1 MVEKDNISSMK
12 FLRNNNVNDRLIYTN
27 DIVEVV
33 IDSAKQEVLNKKILN
48 GTKAEQ
54 RALNIDEISTE
65 ITSMIM
71 SIMKEKLLKE
81 YILKCYGRTYPED
94 KNNIY
99 IYSLNIFAKKEIFMR
114 ETVFTRVRNY
124 IEENDSSFKEI
135 VYENT
140 ERIINASKDKF
151 DLVIFETL
159 GSLKEGEFAVKKAK
173 TLTDKPVICSFTLAG
188 KKDIPNFIKNIVS
201 TLETLGVDSLGINCT
216 GYEEI
221 LMALDILKKNTNL
234 PIMIKANLG
243 IPKKVGEEL
252 IYEQTPEEFK
262 NLSKR
267 ALEKGVNIIGGCC
280 GTTPEYIRAI
290 CNLK

>member
-1 MVEKDNISSMK
+1 MKNLNLKNGVIIADGAMGTRIMELGVNLKETPSELLNIKKPELIEKIHREYIESGANLILSNTFMCNIINAK
-12 FLRNNNVNDRLIYTN
+12 RNNYNLE
-27 DIVEVV
+27 EV
-33 IDSAKQEVLNKKILN
+33 IEA
-48 GTKAEQ
+48 G
-54 RALNIDEISTE
+54 IS
-65 ITSMIM
+65 I
-71 SIMKEKLLKE
+71 
-81 YILKCYGRTYPED
+81 
-94 KNNIY
+94 
-99 IYSLNIFAKKEIFMR
+99 AKKACGDHGLIALDIGPLSY
-114 ETVFTRVRNY
+114 Y

-173 TLTDKPVICSFTLAG
+173 TLTDKKVICSFTLAY
-188 KKDIPNFIKNIVS
+188 KKDIPNFIKNMVS
-201 TLETLGVDSLGINCT
+201 TLEPLGVDALGINCT

-221 LMALDILKKNTNL
+221 LIALDILKENINL

-252 IYEQTPEEFK
+252 VYDKTLEEFK

>member
-1 MVEKDNISSMK
+1 MKNLDLKNGVIIADGAMGTRIMELGVNLKETPSELLNIKNPELIEKIHREYIDAGADLILSNTFMCNIINAK
-12 FLRNNNVNDRLIYTN
+12 RNNYNLE
-27 DIVEVV
+27 EV
-33 IDSAKQEVLNKKILN
+33 IES
-48 GTKAEQ
+48 G
-54 RALNIDEISTE
+54 LNIAKRAWGDEGLVALDIGPLS
-65 ITSMIM
+65 
-71 SIMKEKLLKE
+71 
-81 YILKCYGRTYPED
+81 Y
-94 KNNIY
+94 
-99 IYSLNIFAKKEIFMR
+99 
-114 ETVFTRVRNY
+114 Y

-159 GSLKEGEFAVKKAK
+159 GSVKEGEFAVKKAK
-173 TLTDKPVICSFTLAG
+173 ALTDKKVICSFTLAY

-201 TLETLGVDSLGINCT
+201 TLEPLGVDALGINCT

-221 LMALDILKKNTNL
+221 LMALDILKENTNL

-252 IYEQTPEEFK
+252 VYDKTLEEFK

-267 ALEKGVNIIGGCC
+267 ALGKGVNIIGGCC

>member
-1 MVEKDNISSMK
+1 MKNLDLKNGVIIADGAMGTRIMKLGVNLKETPSELLNIKKPELIEKIHREYIESGANLILSNTFMCNIINAK
-12 FLRNNNVNDRLIYTN
+12 RNNYNLE
-27 DIVEVV
+27 EV
-33 IDSAKQEVLNKKILN
+33 IEAGIH
-48 GTKAEQ
+48 
-54 RALNIDEISTE
+54 I
-65 ITSMIM
+65 
-71 SIMKEKLLKE
+71 
-81 YILKCYGRTYPED
+81 
-94 KNNIY
+94 
-99 IYSLNIFAKKEIFMR
+99 AKKACGDHGLVALDIGPLSY
-114 ETVFTRVRNY
+114 Y

-140 ERIINASKDKF
+140 ERIINVSKDKF
-151 DLVIFETL
+151 HLVIFETL

-173 TLTDKPVICSFTLAG
+173 TLTDKKVICSFTLAY

-201 TLETLGVDSLGINCT
+201 TLEPLGVDALGINCT
-216 GYEEI
+216 EYEEI
-221 LMALDILKKNTNL
+221 LMALDILKENTNL

-252 IYEQTPEEFK
+252 IYDKTLEEFK

-267 ALEKGVNIIGGCC
+267 AIEKGVNIIGGCC

>member
-1 MVEKDNISSMK
+1 MKNLNLKNGVIIADGAMGTRIMKLGVNLKETPSELLNIKKPELIEKIHREYIESGANLILSNTFMCNIINAK
-12 FLRNNNVNDRLIYTN
+12 RNNYNLE
-27 DIVEVV
+27 EV
-33 IDSAKQEVLNKKILN
+33 IES
-48 GTKAEQ
+48 G
-54 RALNIDEISTE
+54 LNIAKRAWGDEGLVALDIGPLS
-65 ITSMIM
+65 
-71 SIMKEKLLKE
+71 
-81 YILKCYGRTYPED
+81 Y
-94 KNNIY
+94 
-99 IYSLNIFAKKEIFMR
+99 
-114 ETVFTRVRNY
+114 Y

-159 GSLKEGEFAVKKAK
+159 GSVKEGEFAVKKAK
-173 TLTDKPVICSFTLAG
+173 ALTDKKVICSFTLAY
-188 KKDIPNFIKNIVS
+188 KKDIPNFIKNMVS
-201 TLETLGVDSLGINCT
+201 TLEPLGVDALGINCT

-221 LMALDILKKNTNL
+221 LMALDILKENTNL

-243 IPKKVGEEL
+243 IPKKVGKEFVYDKTL
-252 IYEQTPEEFK
+252 EEFK

-267 ALEKGVNIIGGCC
+267 AIEKGVNIIGGCC

>member
-1 MVEKDNISSMK
+1 MKKLDLKNGVIIADGAMGTRIMELGVNLKDTPSELLNIKKPELIEKIHREYIESGANLILSNTFMCNIINAK
-12 FLRNNNVNDRLIYTN
+12 RNNYNLE
-27 DIVEVV
+27 EV
-33 IDSAKQEVLNKKILN
+33 IEA
-48 GTKAEQ
+48 G
-54 RALNIDEISTE
+54 IS
-65 ITSMIM
+65 I
-71 SIMKEKLLKE
+71 
-81 YILKCYGRTYPED
+81 
-94 KNNIY
+94 
-99 IYSLNIFAKKEIFMR
+99 AKKACGDHGLVALDIGPLSY
-114 ETVFTRVRNY
+114 Y
-124 IEENDSSFKEI
+124 IEENESSFKEI

-173 TLTDKPVICSFTLAG
+173 TLAYKKVICSFTLAY
-188 KKDIPNFIKNIVS
+188 KKDIPNFIKNMVS
-201 TLETLGVDSLGINCT
+201 TLEPLGVDALGINCT

-221 LMALDILKKNTNL
+221 LMALDILKENTNL

-252 IYEQTPEEFK
+252 VYDKTLEEFK

>member
-1 MVEKDNISSMK
+1 MKNLNLKNGVIIADGAMGTRIMELGVNLKETPSELLNIKKPELIEKIHREYIESGANLILSNTFMCNIINAK
-12 FLRNNNVNDRLIYTN
+12 RNNYNLE
-27 DIVEVV
+27 EVV
-33 IDSAKQEVLNKKILN
+33 GAGIHI
-48 GTKAEQ
+48 
-54 RALNIDEISTE
+54 
-65 ITSMIM
+65 
-71 SIMKEKLLKE
+71 
-81 YILKCYGRTYPED
+81 
-94 KNNIY
+94 
-99 IYSLNIFAKKEIFMR
+99 AKKACGDHGLVALDIGPLSY
-114 ETVFTRVRNY
+114 Y

-173 TLTDKPVICSFTLAG
+173 TLTDKKVICSFTLAY
-188 KKDIPNFIKNIVS
+188 KKDIPNFIKNMVS
-201 TLETLGVDSLGINCT
+201 TLEPLGVDALGINCT

-221 LMALDILKKNTNL
+221 LIALDILKENTNL

-252 IYEQTPEEFK
+252 VYDKTLEEFK

>member
-1 MVEKDNISSMK
+1 MKNLNLKNGVIIADGAMGTRIMELGVNLKETPSELLNIKKPELIEKIHREYIESGANLILSNTFMCNIINAK
-12 FLRNNNVNDRLIYTN
+12 RNNYNLE
-27 DIVEVV
+27 EV
-33 IDSAKQEVLNKKILN
+33 IEA
-48 GTKAEQ
+48 G
-54 RALNIDEISTE
+54 IS
-65 ITSMIM
+65 I
-71 SIMKEKLLKE
+71 
-81 YILKCYGRTYPED
+81 
-94 KNNIY
+94 
-99 IYSLNIFAKKEIFMR
+99 AKKACGDHGLVALDIGPLSY
-114 ETVFTRVRNY
+114 Y

-140 ERIINASKDKF
+140 ERIINVSKDKF

-173 TLTDKPVICSFTLAG
+173 TLTDKKVICSFTLAY

-201 TLETLGVDSLGINCT
+201 TLEPLGVDALGINCT
-216 GYEEI
+216 EYEEI

-252 IYEQTPEEFK
+252 IYDKTLEEFK

-290 CNLK
+290 CNLKYSIKE

>member
-1 MVEKDNISSMK
+1 MKNLNLKNGVIIADGAMGTRIMELGVNLKDTTSELLNIKKPELIEKIHREYIESGANLILSNTFMCNIINAK
-12 FLRNNNVNDRLIYTN
+12 RNNYNLE
-27 DIVEVV
+27 EVV
-33 IDSAKQEVLNKKILN
+33 GAGIHI
-48 GTKAEQ
+48 
-54 RALNIDEISTE
+54 
-65 ITSMIM
+65 
-71 SIMKEKLLKE
+71 
-81 YILKCYGRTYPED
+81 
-94 KNNIY
+94 
-99 IYSLNIFAKKEIFMR
+99 AKKACGDHGLVALDIGPLS
-114 ETVFTRVRNY
+114 Y
-124 IEENDSSFKEI
+124 YLEEDDSSFKEI

-173 TLTDKPVICSFTLAG
+173 TLTDKKVICSFTLAY
-188 KKDIPNFIKNIVS
+188 KKDIPNFIKNMVS
-201 TLETLGVDSLGINCT
+201 TLEPLGVDALGINCT

>member
-1 MVEKDNISSMK
+1 MKNLDLKNGVIIADGAMGTRIMELGVNLKETPSELLNIKKPELIEKIHREYIDAGADLILSNTFMCNIINAK
-12 FLRNNNVNDRLIYTN
+12 RNNYNLEEVIESGLHIAKRAWGDEGLVAL
-27 DIVEVV
+27 DIGPL
-33 IDSAKQEVLNKKILN
+33 S
-48 GTKAEQ
+48 
-54 RALNIDEISTE
+54 
-65 ITSMIM
+65 
-71 SIMKEKLLKE
+71 
-81 YILKCYGRTYPED
+81 Y
-94 KNNIY
+94 
-99 IYSLNIFAKKEIFMR
+99 
-114 ETVFTRVRNY
+114 Y

-159 GSLKEGEFAVKKAK
+159 GSVKEGEFAVKKAK
-173 TLTDKPVICSFTLAG
+173 TLTDKKVICSFTLAY
-188 KKDIPNFIKNIVS
+188 KKDIPNFIKNMVS
-201 TLETLGVDSLGINCT
+201 TLEPLGVDALGINCT

-221 LMALDILKKNTNL
+221 LMALDILKENTNV

-243 IPKKVGEEL
+243 IPKKVGEEF
-252 IYEQTPEEFK
+252 IYDKTLEEFK

-290 CNLK
+290 CNLKYSIKE

>member
-1 MVEKDNISSMK
+1 MKNLDLKNGVIIADGAMGTRIMELGVNLKETPSELLNIKNPELIEKIHREYIDAGADLILSNTFMCNIINAK
-12 FLRNNNVNDRLIYTN
+12 RNNYNLE
-27 DIVEVV
+27 EVV
-33 IDSAKQEVLNKKILN
+33 GAGIHI
-48 GTKAEQ
+48 
-54 RALNIDEISTE
+54 
-65 ITSMIM
+65 
-71 SIMKEKLLKE
+71 
-81 YILKCYGRTYPED
+81 
-94 KNNIY
+94 
-99 IYSLNIFAKKEIFMR
+99 AKKACGDHGLVALDIGPLSY
-114 ETVFTRVRNY
+114 Y

-135 VYENT
+135 VCENT
-140 ERIINASKDKF
+140 EKIINASKDKF

-173 TLTDKPVICSFTLAG
+173 TLTDKKVICSFTLAY
-188 KKDIPNFIKNIVS
+188 KKDIPNFIKNMVS
-201 TLETLGVDSLGINCT
+201 TLEPLGVDALGINCT

-221 LMALDILKKNTNL
+221 LIALDILKENTNL

-252 IYEQTPEEFK
+252 VYDKTLEEFK

>member
-1 MVEKDNISSMK
+1 MKNLNLKNGVIIADGAMGTRIMELGVNLKETPSELLNIKKPELIEKIHREYIESGANLILSNTFMCNIINAK
-12 FLRNNNVNDRLIYTN
+12 RNNYNLE
-27 DIVEVV
+27 EV
-33 IDSAKQEVLNKKILN
+33 IEA
-48 GTKAEQ
+48 G
-54 RALNIDEISTE
+54 IS
-65 ITSMIM
+65 I
-71 SIMKEKLLKE
+71 
-81 YILKCYGRTYPED
+81 
-94 KNNIY
+94 
-99 IYSLNIFAKKEIFMR
+99 AKKACGDHGLVALDIGPLSY
-114 ETVFTRVRNY
+114 Y
-124 IEENDSSFKEI
+124 IEENESSFKEI

-173 TLTDKPVICSFTLAG
+173 TYKKVICSFTLAY
-188 KKDIPNFIKNIVS
+188 KKDIPNFIKNMVS
-201 TLETLGVDSLGINCT
+201 TLEPLGVDALGINCT

-221 LMALDILKKNTNL
+221 LMALDILKENTNL

-252 IYEQTPEEFK
+252 VYDKTLEEFK

>member
-1 MVEKDNISSMK
+1 MKNLDLKNGVIIADGAMGTRIMELGVNLKETPSELLNIKKPELIEKIHREYIDAGADLILSNTFMCNIINAK
-12 FLRNNNVNDRLIYTN
+12 RNNYNLEEVIESGLHIAKRAWGDEGLVAL
-27 DIVEVV
+27 DIGPL
-33 IDSAKQEVLNKKILN
+33 S
-48 GTKAEQ
+48 
-54 RALNIDEISTE
+54 
-65 ITSMIM
+65 
-71 SIMKEKLLKE
+71 
-81 YILKCYGRTYPED
+81 Y
-94 KNNIY
+94 
-99 IYSLNIFAKKEIFMR
+99 
-114 ETVFTRVRNY
+114 Y

-173 TLTDKPVICSFTLAG
+173 TLTDKKVICSFTLAY
-188 KKDIPNFIKNIVS
+188 KKDIPNFIKNMVS
-201 TLETLGVDSLGINCT
+201 TLEPLGVDALGINCT

-221 LMALDILKKNTNL
+221 LIALDILKENTNL

-252 IYEQTPEEFK
+252 VYDKTLEEFK

>member
-1 MVEKDNISSMK
+1 MKNLDLKNGVIIADGAMGTRIMELGVNLKETPSELLNIKKPELIEKIHREYIESGANLILSNTFMCNIINAK
-12 FLRNNNVNDRLIYTN
+12 RNNYNLE
-27 DIVEVV
+27 EV
-33 IDSAKQEVLNKKILN
+33 IEA
-48 GTKAEQ
+48 G
-54 RALNIDEISTE
+54 IS
-65 ITSMIM
+65 I
-71 SIMKEKLLKE
+71 
-81 YILKCYGRTYPED
+81 
-94 KNNIY
+94 
-99 IYSLNIFAKKEIFMR
+99 AKKACGDHGLVALDIGPLSY
-114 ETVFTRVRNY
+114 Y

-140 ERIINASKDKF
+140 ERIINSSKDKF

-173 TLTDKPVICSFTLAG
+173 TLTDKKVICSFTLAY
-188 KKDIPNFIKNIVS
+188 KKDIPNFIKNMVS
-201 TLETLGVDSLGINCT
+201 TLEPLGVDALGINCT
-216 GYEEI
+216 EYEEI
-221 LMALDILKKNTNL
+221 LMALDILKENTNL

-252 IYEQTPEEFK
+252 IYNKTLEEFK

>member
-1 MVEKDNISSMK
+1 MKNLDLKNGVIIADGAMGTRIMELGVNLKETPSELLNIKKPELIEKIHREYIESGANLILSNTFMCNIINAK
-12 FLRNNNVNDRLIYTN
+12 RNNYNLE
-27 DIVEVV
+27 EV
-33 IDSAKQEVLNKKILN
+33 IEA
-48 GTKAEQ
+48 G
-54 RALNIDEISTE
+54 IS
-65 ITSMIM
+65 I
-71 SIMKEKLLKE
+71 
-81 YILKCYGRTYPED
+81 
-94 KNNIY
+94 
-99 IYSLNIFAKKEIFMR
+99 AKKACGDHGLVALDIGPLSY
-114 ETVFTRVRNY
+114 Y

-173 TLTDKPVICSFTLAG
+173 TLTDKKVICSFTLAY
-188 KKDIPNFIKNIVS
+188 KKDIPNFIKNMVS
-201 TLETLGVDSLGINCT
+201 TLEPLGVDALGINCT

-221 LMALDILKKNTNL
+221 LMALDILKENTNL

-252 IYEQTPEEFK
+252 VYDKTLEEFK
-262 NLSKR
+262 NLSKK

>member
-1 MVEKDNISSMK
+1 MKNLNLKNGVIIADGAMGTRIMELGVNLKETPSELLNIKKPELIEKIHREYIESGANLILSNTFMCNIINAK
-12 FLRNNNVNDRLIYTN
+12 RNNYNLE
-27 DIVEVV
+27 EV
-33 IDSAKQEVLNKKILN
+33 IEA
-48 GTKAEQ
+48 G
-54 RALNIDEISTE
+54 IS
-65 ITSMIM
+65 I
-71 SIMKEKLLKE
+71 
-81 YILKCYGRTYPED
+81 
-94 KNNIY
+94 
-99 IYSLNIFAKKEIFMR
+99 AKKACGDHGLVALDIGPLSY
-114 ETVFTRVRNY
+114 Y

-173 TLTDKPVICSFTLAG
+173 TLTDKKVICSFTLAY
-188 KKDIPNFIKNIVS
+188 KKDIPNFIKNMVS
-201 TLETLGVDSLGINCT
+201 TLEPLGVDALGINCT

>member
-1 MVEKDNISSMK
+1 MK
-12 FLRNNNVNDRLIYTN
+12 NLDLKNGVIIADGAMGTRIMELGVNLKETPS
-27 DIVEVV
+27 E
-33 IDSAKQEVLNKKILN
+33 L
-48 GTKAEQ
+48 
-54 RALNIDEISTE
+54 LNIKKPELI
-65 ITSMIM
+65 
-71 SIMKEKLLKE
+71 EKIHRE
-81 YILKCYGRTYPED
+81 YIESGANLILSNTFMC
-94 KNNIY
+94 NIINAKRNDY
-99 IYSLNIFAKKEIFMR
+99 NLEEVIETGISIAKKACGDHGLVALDIGPLSY
-114 ETVFTRVRNY
+114 Y

-173 TLTDKPVICSFTLAG
+173 TLTDKKVICSFTLAY
-188 KKDIPNFIKNIVS
+188 KKDIPNFIKNMVS
-201 TLETLGVDSLGINCT
+201 TLEPLGVDALGINCT

-221 LMALDILKKNTNL
+221 LMALDILKENTNL

-252 IYEQTPEEFK
+252 VYDKTLEEFK

>member
-1 MVEKDNISSMK
+1 MKNLDLKNGVIIADGAMGTRIMELGVNLKETPSELLNIKKPELIEKIHREYIESGANLILSNTFMCNIINAK
-12 FLRNNNVNDRLIYTN
+12 RNNYNLE
-27 DIVEVV
+27 EV
-33 IDSAKQEVLNKKILN
+33 IEA
-48 GTKAEQ
+48 G
-54 RALNIDEISTE
+54 IS
-65 ITSMIM
+65 I
-71 SIMKEKLLKE
+71 
-81 YILKCYGRTYPED
+81 
-94 KNNIY
+94 
-99 IYSLNIFAKKEIFMR
+99 AKKACGDHGLVALDIGPLSY
-114 ETVFTRVRNY
+114 Y

-140 ERIINASKDKF
+140 ERIINSSKDKF

-173 TLTDKPVICSFTLAG
+173 TLTDKKVICSFTLAY
-188 KKDIPNFIKNIVS
+188 KKDIPNFIKNMVS
-201 TLETLGVDSLGINCT
+201 TLEPLGVDALGINCT
-216 GYEEI
+216 EYEEI
-221 LMALDILKKNTNL
+221 LMALDILKENTNL

-252 IYEQTPEEFK
+252 IYDKTLEEFK
-262 NLSKR
+262 NLSKK

>member
-1 MVEKDNISSMK
+1 LIGEYIKMKNLDLKNGVIIADGAMGTRIMELGVNLKETPSELLNIKKPELIEKIHREYIESGANLILSNTFMCNIINAK
-12 FLRNNNVNDRLIYTN
+12 RNNYNLE
-27 DIVEVV
+27 EV
-33 IDSAKQEVLNKKILN
+33 IEA
-48 GTKAEQ
+48 G
-54 RALNIDEISTE
+54 IS
-65 ITSMIM
+65 I
-71 SIMKEKLLKE
+71 
-81 YILKCYGRTYPED
+81 
-94 KNNIY
+94 
-99 IYSLNIFAKKEIFMR
+99 AKKACGDHGLVALDIGPLSY
-114 ETVFTRVRNY
+114 Y

-140 ERIINASKDKF
+140 ERIINSSKDKF

-173 TLTDKPVICSFTLAG
+173 TLTDKKVICSFTLAY
-188 KKDIPNFIKNIVS
+188 KKDIPNFIKNMVL
-201 TLETLGVDSLGINCT
+201 TLEPLGVDALGINCT

-221 LMALDILKKNTNL
+221 LMALDILKENTNL

-252 IYEQTPEEFK
+252 VYDKTLEEFK

>member
-1 MVEKDNISSMK
+1 MKNLDLKNGVIIADGAMGTRIMELGVNLKETPSELLNIKKPELIEKIHREYIDAGADLILSNTFMCNIINAK
-12 FLRNNNVNDRLIYTN
+12 RNNYNLE
-27 DIVEVV
+27 EV
-33 IDSAKQEVLNKKILN
+33 IES
-48 GTKAEQ
+48 G
-54 RALNIDEISTE
+54 LNIAKRAWGDEGLVALDIGPLS
-65 ITSMIM
+65 
-71 SIMKEKLLKE
+71 
-81 YILKCYGRTYPED
+81 Y
-94 KNNIY
+94 
-99 IYSLNIFAKKEIFMR
+99 
-114 ETVFTRVRNY
+114 Y

-159 GSLKEGEFAVKKAK
+159 GSVKEGEFAVKKAK
-173 TLTDKPVICSFTLAG
+173 TLTDKKVICSFTLAY

-201 TLETLGVDSLGINCT
+201 TLEPLGVDALGINCT

-221 LMALDILKKNTNL
+221 LMALDILKENTNL

-243 IPKKVGEEL
+243 IPKKVGKEL
-252 IYEQTPEEFK
+252 IYDKTLEEFK

-280 GTTPEYIRAI
+280 GTTPEYIKAI
-290 CNLK
+290 CNFK

>member
-1 MVEKDNISSMK
+1 MKNLDLKNGVIIADGAMGTRIMELGVNLKETPSELLNIKKPELIEKIHREYIDAGADLILSNTFMCNIINAK
-12 FLRNNNVNDRLIYTN
+12 RNNYNLEKVIESGLHIAKRAWGDEGLVAL
-27 DIVEVV
+27 DIGPL
-33 IDSAKQEVLNKKILN
+33 S
-48 GTKAEQ
+48 
-54 RALNIDEISTE
+54 
-65 ITSMIM
+65 
-71 SIMKEKLLKE
+71 
-81 YILKCYGRTYPED
+81 Y
-94 KNNIY
+94 
-99 IYSLNIFAKKEIFMR
+99 
-114 ETVFTRVRNY
+114 Y

-140 ERIINASKDKF
+140 ERLINASKDKF

-159 GSLKEGEFAVKKAK
+159 GSVKEGEFAVKKAK
-173 TLTDKPVICSFTLAG
+173 TLTDKKVICSFTLDY

-201 TLETLGVDSLGINCT
+201 TLEPLGVDALGINCT

-221 LMALDILKKNTNL
+221 LMALDILKENTNL

-252 IYEQTPEEFK
+252 VYDKTLEEFK

-267 ALEKGVNIIGGCC
+267 ALGKGVNIIGGCC

>member
-1 MVEKDNISSMK
+1 MKKLDLKNGVIIADGAMGTRIMELGVNLKDTPSELLNIKKPELIEKIHREYIESGANLILSNTFMCNIINAK
-12 FLRNNNVNDRLIYTN
+12 RNNYNLE
-27 DIVEVV
+27 EV
-33 IDSAKQEVLNKKILN
+33 IEA
-48 GTKAEQ
+48 G
-54 RALNIDEISTE
+54 IS
-65 ITSMIM
+65 I
-71 SIMKEKLLKE
+71 
-81 YILKCYGRTYPED
+81 
-94 KNNIY
+94 
-99 IYSLNIFAKKEIFMR
+99 AKKACGDHGLVALDIGPLSY
-114 ETVFTRVRNY
+114 Y

-173 TLTDKPVICSFTLAG
+173 TLTDKKVICSFTLAY
-188 KKDIPNFIKNIVS
+188 KKDIPNFIKNMVL
-201 TLETLGVDSLGINCT
+201 TLEPLGVDALGINCT

-221 LMALDILKKNTNL
+221 LIALDILKENTNL

-252 IYEQTPEEFK
+252 VYDKTLEEFK

>member
-1 MVEKDNISSMK
+1 MKKLDLKNGVIIADGAMGTRIMELGVNLKETPSELLNIKKPELIEKIHREYIESGANLILSNTFMCNIINAK
-12 FLRNNNVNDRLIYTN
+12 RNNYNLE
-27 DIVEVV
+27 EVV
-33 IDSAKQEVLNKKILN
+33 GAGIHI
-48 GTKAEQ
+48 
-54 RALNIDEISTE
+54 
-65 ITSMIM
+65 
-71 SIMKEKLLKE
+71 
-81 YILKCYGRTYPED
+81 
-94 KNNIY
+94 
-99 IYSLNIFAKKEIFMR
+99 AKKACGDGGLVALDIGPLSY
-114 ETVFTRVRNY
+114 Y

-173 TLTDKPVICSFTLAG
+173 TLTDKKVICSFTLAG

>member
-1 MVEKDNISSMK
+1 MKNLDLKNGVIIADGAMGTRIMELGVNLKETPSELLNIKKPELIEKIHREYIDAGADLILSNTFMCNIINAK
-12 FLRNNNVNDRLIYTN
+12 RNNYNLEEVIESGLHIAKRAWGDEGLVAL
-27 DIVEVV
+27 DIGPL
-33 IDSAKQEVLNKKILN
+33 S
-48 GTKAEQ
+48 
-54 RALNIDEISTE
+54 
-65 ITSMIM
+65 
-71 SIMKEKLLKE
+71 
-81 YILKCYGRTYPED
+81 Y
-94 KNNIY
+94 
-99 IYSLNIFAKKEIFMR
+99 
-114 ETVFTRVRNY
+114 Y

-173 TLTDKPVICSFTLAG
+173 TLTDKKVICSFTLAY
-188 KKDIPNFIKNIVS
+188 KKDIPNFIKNMVS
-201 TLETLGVDSLGINCT
+201 TLEPLGVDALGINCT

-221 LMALDILKKNTNL
+221 LIALDILKENTNL

-243 IPKKVGEEL
+243 IPKKVGEEFVYDKTL
-252 IYEQTPEEFK
+252 EEFK

>member
-1 MVEKDNISSMK
+1 MKNLNLKNGVIIADGAMGTRIMELGVNLKETPSELLNIKKPELIEKIHREYIESGANLILSNTFMCNIINAK
-12 FLRNNNVNDRLIYTN
+12 RNNYNLE
-27 DIVEVV
+27 EVV
-33 IDSAKQEVLNKKILN
+33 GAGIHI
-48 GTKAEQ
+48 
-54 RALNIDEISTE
+54 
-65 ITSMIM
+65 
-71 SIMKEKLLKE
+71 
-81 YILKCYGRTYPED
+81 
-94 KNNIY
+94 
-99 IYSLNIFAKKEIFMR
+99 AKKACGDHGLVALDIGPLSY
-114 ETVFTRVRNY
+114 Y

-173 TLTDKPVICSFTLAG
+173 TLTDKKVICSFTLAY
-188 KKDIPNFIKNIVS
+188 KKDIPNFIKNMVS
-201 TLETLGVDSLGINCT
+201 TLDPLGVDALGINCT

-221 LMALDILKKNTNL
+221 LIALDILKENTNL

-252 IYEQTPEEFK
+252 VYDKTLEEFK

>member
-1 MVEKDNISSMK
+1 MKNLDLKNGVIIADGAMGTRIMELGVNLKDTPSELLNIKKPELIEKIHREYIESGANLILSNTFMCNIINAK
-12 FLRNNNVNDRLIYTN
+12 RNNYNLE
-27 DIVEVV
+27 EVV
-33 IDSAKQEVLNKKILN
+33 GAGIHI
-48 GTKAEQ
+48 
-54 RALNIDEISTE
+54 
-65 ITSMIM
+65 
-71 SIMKEKLLKE
+71 
-81 YILKCYGRTYPED
+81 
-94 KNNIY
+94 
-99 IYSLNIFAKKEIFMR
+99 AKKACGDGGLVALDIGPLSY
-114 ETVFTRVRNY
+114 Y

-173 TLTDKPVICSFTLAG
+173 TLTDKKVICSFTLAY
-188 KKDIPNFIKNIVS
+188 KKDIPNFIKNMVS
-201 TLETLGVDSLGINCT
+201 TLEPLGVDALGINCT

-221 LMALDILKKNTNL
+221 LIALDILKENINL

-252 IYEQTPEEFK
+252 VYDKTLEEFK

>member
-1 MVEKDNISSMK
+1 MKKLDLKNGVIIADGAMGTRIMKLGVNLKETPSELLNIKKPELIEKIHREYIESGANLILSNTFMCNIINAK
-12 FLRNNNVNDRLIYTN
+12 RNNYNLE
-27 DIVEVV
+27 EVV
-33 IDSAKQEVLNKKILN
+33 GA
-48 GTKAEQ
+48 G
-54 RALNIDEISTE
+54 IS
-65 ITSMIM
+65 I
-71 SIMKEKLLKE
+71 
-81 YILKCYGRTYPED
+81 
-94 KNNIY
+94 
-99 IYSLNIFAKKEIFMR
+99 AKKACGDGGLVALDIGPLSY
-114 ETVFTRVRNY
+114 Y

-173 TLTDKPVICSFTLAG
+173 TLTDKKVICSFTLAY
-188 KKDIPNFIKNIVS
+188 KKDIPNFIKNMVS
-201 TLETLGVDSLGINCT
+201 TLEPLGVDALGINCT

-221 LMALDILKKNTNL
+221 LIALDILKENTNL

-243 IPKKVGEEL
+243 IPKKVGEEFVYDKTL
-252 IYEQTPEEFK
+252 EKFK

>member
-1 MVEKDNISSMK
+1 MKNLDLKNGVIIADGAMGTRIMELGVNLKETPSELLNIKKPELIEKIHREYIESGANLILSNTFMCNIINAK
-12 FLRNNNVNDRLIYTN
+12 RNNYNLE
-27 DIVEVV
+27 EV
-33 IDSAKQEVLNKKILN
+33 IEA
-48 GTKAEQ
+48 G
-54 RALNIDEISTE
+54 IS
-65 ITSMIM
+65 I
-71 SIMKEKLLKE
+71 
-81 YILKCYGRTYPED
+81 
-94 KNNIY
+94 
-99 IYSLNIFAKKEIFMR
+99 AKKACGDHGLVALDIGPLSY
-114 ETVFTRVRNY
+114 Y

-140 ERIINASKDKF
+140 ERIINSSKDKF

-173 TLTDKPVICSFTLAG
+173 TLTDKKVIYSFTLTY
-188 KKDIPNFIKNIVS
+188 KKDIPNFVKNMIL
-201 TLETLGVDSLGINCT
+201 TLEPLGVDALGINCT

-252 IYEQTPEEFK
+252 VYDKTLEEFK

-280 GTTPEYIRAI
+280 GTTPEYIRTI

>member
-1 MVEKDNISSMK
+1 MKNLDLKNGVIIADGAMGTRIMELGVNLKETPSELLNIKKPELIEKIHREYIESGANLILSNTFMCNIINAK
-12 FLRNNNVNDRLIYTN
+12 RNNYNL
-27 DIVEVV
+27 EKV
-33 IDSAKQEVLNKKILN
+33 IEA
-48 GTKAEQ
+48 G
-54 RALNIDEISTE
+54 IS
-65 ITSMIM
+65 I
-71 SIMKEKLLKE
+71 
-81 YILKCYGRTYPED
+81 
-94 KNNIY
+94 
-99 IYSLNIFAKKEIFMR
+99 AKKACGDYGLVALDIGPLSY
-114 ETVFTRVRNY
+114 Y
-124 IEENDSSFKEI
+124 IEENESSFKEI

-173 TLTDKPVICSFTLAG
+173 TLTDKKVICSFTLAY
-188 KKDIPNFIKNIVS
+188 KKDIPNFIKNMVS
-201 TLETLGVDSLGINCT
+201 TLEPLGVDALGINCT

-221 LMALDILKKNTNL
+221 LIALDILKENINL

-252 IYEQTPEEFK
+252 VYDKTLEEFK

>member
-1 MVEKDNISSMK
+1 MKNLDLKNGVIIADGAMGTRIMKLGVNLKETPSELLNIKKPELIEKIHREYIESGANLILSNTFMCNIINAK
-12 FLRNNNVNDRLIYTN
+12 RNNYNLE
-27 DIVEVV
+27 EV
-33 IDSAKQEVLNKKILN
+33 IEAGIH
-48 GTKAEQ
+48 
-54 RALNIDEISTE
+54 I
-65 ITSMIM
+65 
-71 SIMKEKLLKE
+71 
-81 YILKCYGRTYPED
+81 
-94 KNNIY
+94 
-99 IYSLNIFAKKEIFMR
+99 AKKACGDHSLVALDIGPLSY
-114 ETVFTRVRNY
+114 Y

-140 ERIINASKDKF
+140 ERIINVSKDKF

-173 TLTDKPVICSFTLAG
+173 TLTDKKVICSFTLAY

-201 TLETLGVDSLGINCT
+201 TLEPLGVDALGINCT
-216 GYEEI
+216 EYEEI
-221 LMALDILKKNTNL
+221 LMALDILKENTNL

-252 IYEQTPEEFK
+252 IYDKTLEEFK

>member
-1 MVEKDNISSMK
+1 MKNLNLKNGVIIADGAMGTRIMELGVNLKETPSELLNIKKPELIEKIHREYIESGANLILSNTFMCNIINAK
-12 FLRNNNVNDRLIYTN
+12 RNNYNLE
-27 DIVEVV
+27 EV
-33 IDSAKQEVLNKKILN
+33 IEA
-48 GTKAEQ
+48 G
-54 RALNIDEISTE
+54 IS
-65 ITSMIM
+65 I
-71 SIMKEKLLKE
+71 
-81 YILKCYGRTYPED
+81 
-94 KNNIY
+94 
-99 IYSLNIFAKKEIFMR
+99 AKKACGDHGLVALDIGPLSY
-114 ETVFTRVRNY
+114 Y

-173 TLTDKPVICSFTLAG
+173 TLTDKKVICSFTLAY
-188 KKDIPNFIKNIVS
+188 KKDIPNFIKNMVS
-201 TLETLGVDSLGINCT
+201 TLEPLGVDALGINCT

-221 LMALDILKKNTNL
+221 LIALDILKENINL

-252 IYEQTPEEFK
+252 VYDKTLEEFK

>member
-1 MVEKDNISSMK
+1 MKNLDLKNGVIIADGAMGTRIMELGVNLKETPSELLNIKKPELIEKIHREYIDAGADLIFSNTFMCNIINAK
-12 FLRNNNVNDRLIYTN
+12 RNNYNLEEVIESGLHIAKRAWGDEGLVAL
-27 DIVEVV
+27 DIGPL
-33 IDSAKQEVLNKKILN
+33 S
-48 GTKAEQ
+48 
-54 RALNIDEISTE
+54 
-65 ITSMIM
+65 
-71 SIMKEKLLKE
+71 
-81 YILKCYGRTYPED
+81 Y
-94 KNNIY
+94 
-99 IYSLNIFAKKEIFMR
+99 
-114 ETVFTRVRNY
+114 Y

-159 GSLKEGEFAVKKAK
+159 GSVKEGEFAVKKAK
-173 TLTDKPVICSFTLAG
+173 TLTDKKVICSFTLAY
-188 KKDIPNFIKNIVS
+188 KKDIPNFIKNMVS
-201 TLETLGVDSLGINCT
+201 TLEPLGVDALGINCT

-221 LMALDILKKNTNL
+221 LMALDILKENTNL

-252 IYEQTPEEFK
+252 VYDKTLEEFK

-267 ALEKGVNIIGGCC
+267 ALEKGANIIGGCC

>member
-1 MVEKDNISSMK
+1 MKKLDLKNGVIIADGAMGTRIMELGVNLKDTPSELLNIKKPELIEKIHREYIESGANLILSNTFMCNIINAK
-12 FLRNNNVNDRLIYTN
+12 RNNYNLE
-27 DIVEVV
+27 EV
-33 IDSAKQEVLNKKILN
+33 IEA
-48 GTKAEQ
+48 G
-54 RALNIDEISTE
+54 IS
-65 ITSMIM
+65 I
-71 SIMKEKLLKE
+71 
-81 YILKCYGRTYPED
+81 
-94 KNNIY
+94 
-99 IYSLNIFAKKEIFMR
+99 AKKACGDHGLVALDIGPLSY
-114 ETVFTRVRNY
+114 Y

-173 TLTDKPVICSFTLAG
+173 TLTDKKVICSFTLAY
-188 KKDIPNFIKNIVS
+188 KKDIPNFIKNMVL
-201 TLETLGVDSLGINCT
+201 TLEPLGVDALGINCT

-221 LMALDILKKNTNL
+221 LMALDILKENTNL

-243 IPKKVGEEL
+243 IPKKVGEEFVYDKTL
-252 IYEQTPEEFK
+252 EEFK
-262 NLSKR
+262 NLSKK

>member
-1 MVEKDNISSMK
+1 MKNLNLKNGVIIADGAMGTRIMELGVNLKETPSELLNIKKPELIEKIHREYIESGANLILSNTFMCNIINAK
-12 FLRNNNVNDRLIYTN
+12 RNNYNLE
-27 DIVEVV
+27 EV
-33 IDSAKQEVLNKKILN
+33 IEA
-48 GTKAEQ
+48 G
-54 RALNIDEISTE
+54 IS
-65 ITSMIM
+65 I
-71 SIMKEKLLKE
+71 
-81 YILKCYGRTYPED
+81 
-94 KNNIY
+94 
-99 IYSLNIFAKKEIFMR
+99 AKKACGDGGLVALDIGPLSY
-114 ETVFTRVRNY
+114 Y

-173 TLTDKPVICSFTLAG
+173 TLTDKKVICSFTLAY
-188 KKDIPNFIKNIVS
+188 KKDIPNFIKNMVS
-201 TLETLGVDSLGINCT
+201 TLEPLGVDALGINCT

-221 LMALDILKKNTNL
+221 LIALDILKENTNL

-243 IPKKVGEEL
+243 IPKKVGEEFVYDKTL
-252 IYEQTPEEFK
+252 EKFK

>member
-1 MVEKDNISSMK
+1 MKNLNLKNGVIIADGAMGTRIMELGVNLKETPSELLNIKKPELIEKIHREYIESGANLILSNTFMCNIINAK
-12 FLRNNNVNDRLIYTN
+12 RNNYNLE
-27 DIVEVV
+27 EV
-33 IDSAKQEVLNKKILN
+33 IEA
-48 GTKAEQ
+48 G
-54 RALNIDEISTE
+54 IS
-65 ITSMIM
+65 I
-71 SIMKEKLLKE
+71 
-81 YILKCYGRTYPED
+81 
-94 KNNIY
+94 
-99 IYSLNIFAKKEIFMR
+99 AKKACGDHGLVALDIGPLSY
-114 ETVFTRVRNY
+114 Y
-124 IEENDSSFKEI
+124 IEENESSFKEI

-173 TLTDKPVICSFTLAG
+173 TLTDKKVICSFTLAY
-188 KKDIPNFIKNIVS
+188 KKDIPNFIKNMVS
-201 TLETLGVDSLGINCT
+201 TLEPLGVDALGINCT

-221 LMALDILKKNTNL
+221 LMALDILKENTNL

-252 IYEQTPEEFK
+252 VYDKTLEEFK

>member
-1 MVEKDNISSMK
+1 MKNLDLKNGVIIADGAMGTRIMKLGVNLKETPSELLNIKKPELIEKIHREYIESGTNLILSNTFMCNIINAK
-12 FLRNNNVNDRLIYTN
+12 RNNYNLE
-27 DIVEVV
+27 EV
-33 IDSAKQEVLNKKILN
+33 IEAGIH
-48 GTKAEQ
+48 
-54 RALNIDEISTE
+54 I
-65 ITSMIM
+65 
-71 SIMKEKLLKE
+71 
-81 YILKCYGRTYPED
+81 
-94 KNNIY
+94 
-99 IYSLNIFAKKEIFMR
+99 AKKACGDHGLVALDIGPLSY
-114 ETVFTRVRNY
+114 Y

-140 ERIINASKDKF
+140 ERIINVSKDKF

-173 TLTDKPVICSFTLAG
+173 TLTDKKVICSFTLAY

-201 TLETLGVDSLGINCT
+201 TLEPLGVDALGINCT
-216 GYEEI
+216 EYEEI
-221 LMALDILKKNTNL
+221 LMALDILKENTNL

-252 IYEQTPEEFK
+252 IYDKTLEEFK
-262 NLSKR
+262 NLSKK

>member
-1 MVEKDNISSMK
+1 MKNLDLKNGVIIADGAMGTRIMELGVNLKETPSELLNIKKPELIEKIHREYIESGANLILSNTFMCNIINAK
-12 FLRNNNVNDRLIYTN
+12 RNNYNLE
-27 DIVEVV
+27 EV
-33 IDSAKQEVLNKKILN
+33 IEA
-48 GTKAEQ
+48 G
-54 RALNIDEISTE
+54 IS
-65 ITSMIM
+65 I
-71 SIMKEKLLKE
+71 
-81 YILKCYGRTYPED
+81 
-94 KNNIY
+94 
-99 IYSLNIFAKKEIFMR
+99 AKKACGDHGLVALDIGPLSY
-114 ETVFTRVRNY
+114 Y

-140 ERIINASKDKF
+140 ERIINSSKDKF

-173 TLTDKPVICSFTLAG
+173 TLTDKKVICSFTLAY
-188 KKDIPNFIKNIVS
+188 KKDIPNFIKNMVS
-201 TLETLGVDSLGINCT
+201 TLEPLGVDALGINCT

-221 LMALDILKKNTNL
+221 LIALDILKENTNL

-252 IYEQTPEEFK
+252 VYDKTPEEFK
-262 NLSKR
+262 NLSKK